1 MILLIRSSGLSCT
14 AAINPSKERSLWQ
27 AASLVT
33 AIYLLTGL
41 GRSSGFVCK
50 KSNAFSSG
58 IPSNKMSNLSDTTI
72 SEASNKIG
80 TSGSKALLPE
90 QILGVSSVAY
100 YFFEVMN
107 V

>member
-1 MILLIRSSGLSCT
+1 
-14 AAINPSKERSLWQ
+14 
-27 AASLVT
+27 
-33 AIYLLTGL
+33 
-41 GRSSGFVCK
+41 
-50 KSNAFSSG
+50 
-58 IPSNKMSNLSDTTI
+58 MSNLSDTTI

-107 V
+107 VK